1 MIWFF
6 QRGERRLLC
15 EIRRAPDGTGYELVW
30 TTPDGQFHVE
40 RSEDAASLGERR
52 KQLEQHLQRDGWKR
66 VGRVTP
72 PQPGS

>member
-15 EIRRAPDGTGYELVW
+15 EIRQAPHGEGFELAW

-40 RSEDAASLGERR
+40 SYGDTTALGERR
-52 KQLEQHLQRDGWKR
+52 KQVERHLQLDGWKR

-72 PQPGS
+72 AVLR